1 MSNPE
6 TRAAN
11 MVRDPH
17 PKAPGALVGIDEPMI
32 RLLVHSFYA
41 RVRADPLL
49 GPVFNRDILDWDAH
63 LDKLCA
69 FWSSVTLMTG
79 RYKGT
84 PMNAHAE
91 LPEITPAHF
100 ERWLALFQDH
110 GDQDVPTGC
119 GRGVR
124 RPRQPYCGFATA
136 RHCAPPWRKHR
147 TADRE
152 TSAGNCRQRGPKD
165 PEARAWRVKVH
176 GLQSSL
182 HGASLPTHAHRQGF
196 AM

>member
-6 TRAAN
+6 TGAAN
-11 MVRDPH
+11 MARDPH
-17 PKAPGALVGIDEPMI
+17 PKAPGTSVGIDEPMI

-49 GPVFNRDILDWDAH
+49 GPVFNRAILDWDAH

-84 PMNAHAE
+84 PMKAHAE

-100 ERWLALFQDH
+100 ERWLALFH
-110 GDQDVPTGC
+110 
-119 GRGVR
+119 
-124 RPRQPYCGFATA
+124 ATA
-136 RHCAPPWRKHR
+136 IKTCPPDAAQVFVDRAKRIAESLQLGIALHR
-147 TADRE
+147 GASIVPPFAKRRTPATAD
-152 TSAGNCRQRGPKD
+152 K
-165 PEARAWRVKVH
+165 EA
-176 GLQSSL
+176 
-182 HGASLPTHAHRQGF
+182 
-196 AM
+196 